1 LAWYPL
7 RAPFDGLVIEKHLT
21 LGEKHGDDSNAFT
34 VADLSSVWVD
44 INVFQKDLPH
54 VSKGQTVWVSTV
66 GGTNAQ
72 GAVAFVAPIVD
83 HKTRTALARMVL
95 PNPDRQWRPGL
106 FVNAELAVGG
116 DGASVVIPADAVQRM
131 GGQAVV
137 FVDEG
142 DEFRAAAVSLGRRDA
157 TRVEIL
163 SGLSPGERVV
173 VEGAFELKAK
183 IVTSG
188 LGAHAGHGH

>member
-1 LAWYPL
+1 
-7 RAPFDGLVIEKHLT
+7 
-21 LGEKHGDDSNAFT
+21 
-34 VADLSSVWVD
+34 
-44 INVFQKDLPH
+44 
-54 VSKGQTVWVSTV
+54 
-66 GGTNAQ
+66 
-72 GAVAFVAPIVD
+72 
-83 HKTRTALARMVL
+83 
-95 PNPDRQWRPGL
+95 
-106 FVNAELAVGG
+106 
-116 DGASVVIPADAVQRM
+116 M

-142 DEFRAAAVSLGRRDA
+142 DELRAAAVSLGRRDA

-163 SGLSPGERVV
+163 SGLSPGQRVV